1 MNGLRLV
8 LFGVNSDAGFG
19 HEPRRPLAFFTGGAT
34 ASPLELLPDVPLPA
48 GAAPV
53 REPEEA
59 SA

>member
-8 LFGVNSDAGFG
+8 LFYVNSDAGFG

-34 ASPLELLPDVPLPA
+34 ALPLILPSVSSVSA

-53 REPEEA
+53 REPEEETA
-59 SA
+59 

>member
-19 HEPRRPLAFFTGGAT
+19 HEPRQPLAFFTGGAT
-34 ASPLELLPDVPLPA
+34 ALPLILPSASPLSA

-59 SA
+59 LA